1 VRILLVNSFYYVRG
15 GDCLHMLGLQSRIV
29 DRGHKVAVFTM
40 RHPENLSSAWSEYWV
55 ENVEFSGRLSLGHR
69 IMALPRTAYSP
80 AAARAFEMLVAD
92 FKPDVVHFHSI
103 HHHLTTSPVLRAR
116 KMGLPSV
123 WTLHDYRLVC
133 PATHLLRDSKPCT
146 LCSGGRFFKAL
157 GRSCKSGSVSRTAAA
172 VFESHFSRM
181 RGVPRSVDCF
191 IAPSRFL
198 AETCRSMEL
207 PAKRFAVLPNPVD
220 GRGGLPMS
228 NPHVDV
234 VYVGRLSPEKGVD
247 TLLRAAGKGACGS
260 LLIVGDGPDRAR
272 LESLSADLGLA
283 AEFTGWLSRDGVLS
297 ATAGSRLLAVPSV
310 WYENCPGVVL
320 EAMQTGT
327 LVVASDI
334 GGLRELLDDG
344 RCGYLAKPG
353 DVEDWRRV
361 LETALRDQA
370 AARRMTAA
378 ASARIRERHSWEG
391 YLDRLE
397 SLYEEVIAAKGC

>member
-1 VRILLVNSFYYVRG
+1 
-15 GDCLHMLGLQSRIV
+15 
-29 DRGHKVAVFTM
+29 
-40 RHPENLSSAWSEYWV
+40 
-55 ENVEFSGRLSLGHR
+55 
-69 IMALPRTAYSP
+69 
-80 AAARAFEMLVAD
+80 
-92 FKPDVVHFHSI
+92 
-103 HHHLTTSPVLRAR
+103 
-116 KMGLPSV
+116 
-123 WTLHDYRLVC
+123 
-133 PATHLLRDSKPCT
+133 
-146 LCSGGRFFKAL
+146 
-157 GRSCKSGSVSRTAAA
+157 
-172 VFESHFSRM
+172 
-181 RGVPRSVDCF
+181 
-191 IAPSRFL
+191 
-198 AETCRSMEL
+198 
-207 PAKRFAVLPNPVD
+207 
-220 GRGGLPMS
+220 MS